1 MLFHQLA
8 RGGSND
14 RQYPVLHEVAVPGI
28 ELASGVARQW
38 FQLKVEKLVYIQ
50 RAGFVLLVEL
60 HVASL
65 VDLPVQHALL
75 DEELRPLEIAVPGQ
89 QGIVEIEQGQIH
101 DAACNN
107 SRTSGTVILRR
118 LANA

>member
-1 MLFHQLA
+1 MIGRILFSMNSLCQASSWL
-8 RGGSND
+8 RGWRDNG
-14 RQYPVLHEVAVPGI
+14 
-28 ELASGVARQW
+28 
-38 FQLKVEKLVYIQ
+38 FQLKVQKLMYIQ
-50 RAGFVLLVEL
+50 RAGFVLLVEF

-89 QGIVEIEQGQIH
+89 KGIVEIEQGQIH
-101 DAACNN
+101 DAACNS

-118 LANA
+118 LANE